1 MSGCLESYSV
11 FGTNTLPKKQVS
23 LVLFLVIFEYIA
35 LIIICDRYNAM
46 RYYSLG
52 NNKGKQIL

>member
-11 FGTNTLPKKQVS
+11 FGTNTLPNKQVF
-23 LVLFLVIFEYIA
+23 LVLFLIIFEYIA
-35 LIIICDRYNAM
+35 LIIVCDCHTAM

-52 NNKGKQIL
+52 NNKGKQIM